1 MYGYNTQ
8 NRNEVL
14 ARLQQFEQYL
24 RPLYMD
30 EETGTRLYEIVGFP
44 P

>member
-1 MYGYNTQ
+1 M
-8 NRNEVL
+8 
-14 ARLQQFEQYL
+14 ARLKQFEQYL

-30 EETGTRLYEIVGFP
+30 EGTRLYEIVAFP